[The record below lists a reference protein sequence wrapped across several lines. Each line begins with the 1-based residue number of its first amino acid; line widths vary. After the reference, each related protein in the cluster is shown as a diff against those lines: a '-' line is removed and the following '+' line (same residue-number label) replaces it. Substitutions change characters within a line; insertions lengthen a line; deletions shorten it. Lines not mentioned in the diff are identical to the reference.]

1 MPARM
6 ANATLFWKST
16 CTSCRSARAF
26 VRKLRPGSRGDT
38 PHPAVAERNYAKEPL
53 TRQELESIIEAAG
66 SVAELV
72 NMRHAAAKQN
82 GWKLRPPSRST
93 FIKAALEDANVL
105 RRPIVVRGSES
116 VIGNDE
122 AAIRKLLG

>member
-1 MPARM
+1 MPK
-6 ANATLFWKST
+6 ATLFWKST

-26 VRKLRPGSRGDT
+26 VRKVGNGT
-38 PHPAVAERNYAKEPL
+38 VAERNYAKDPL
-53 TRQELESIIEAAG
+53 TRAELEAIVDSAG

-72 NMRHAAAKQN
+72 NTRHAAAKQN
-82 GWKLRPPSRST
+82 GWKARPPSRTT

-105 RRPIVVRGSES
+105 RRPIVVRGARA

-122 AAIRKLLG
+122 DAIEKLLG